1 MIDME
6 DSSVLK
12 EISEVNVEYSM
23 VDKEDPVIITKELM
37 YKYLLSQSISK
48 WARKEVRGPQL

>member
-1 MIDME
+1 ME

-12 EISEVNVEYSM
+12 EVSKVNVEYSM